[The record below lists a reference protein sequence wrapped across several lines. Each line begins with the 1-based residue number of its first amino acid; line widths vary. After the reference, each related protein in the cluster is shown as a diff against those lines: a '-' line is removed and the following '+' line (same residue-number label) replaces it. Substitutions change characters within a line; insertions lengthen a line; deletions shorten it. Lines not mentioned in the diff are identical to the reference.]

1 MEKYNFSEQDA
12 NEMADFLLPILDF
25 DPEKRPTAAQ
35 CLTHPWISAGPRT
48 HKPSLTSTQPDAII
62 EHSFEKRRKDKEKA
76 EQELVEVG
84 VRNIAING
92 SPMSLKNSQPV
103 KSST

>member
-48 HKPSLTSTQPDAII
+48 LEPSLTSTQPDAII